1 MNSLCHKPDFITE
14 LKNDLE
20 VVCNR
25 MSAEKIHDEQLCWE
39 NDETR
44 KLPIH
49 FSKEKAKNK
58 ARAKILT

>member
-1 MNSLCHKPDFITE
+1 MNSLCHKPDFVTE

-25 MSAEKIHDEQLCWE
+25 ISAEKIRDEQLCWE
-39 NDETR
+39 YDETR
-44 KLPIH
+44 KLSIH

>member
-25 MSAEKIHDEQLCWE
+25 MSAEKIRDEQLCWE

-49 FSKEKAKNK
+49 FSIEIAKNK